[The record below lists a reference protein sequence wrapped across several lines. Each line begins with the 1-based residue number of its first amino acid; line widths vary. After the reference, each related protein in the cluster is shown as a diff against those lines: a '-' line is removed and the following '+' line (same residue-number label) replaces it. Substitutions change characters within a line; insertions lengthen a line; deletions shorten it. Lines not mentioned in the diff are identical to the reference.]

1 MPLRPVRQNSRV
13 HFRRVR
19 DDLDIAPAGGYEPGV
34 KALRIV
40 DAVLHLPQ
48 AVAGVNE
55 KGKKGVPVLKG
66 IDLHTE
72 SIAGRQED
80 VQSLRSGQN
89 DE

>member
-1 MPLRPVRQNSRV
+1 
-13 HFRRVR
+13 
-19 DDLDIAPAGGYEPGV
+19 
-34 KALRIV
+34 
-40 DAVLHLPQ
+40 VLHLPQ